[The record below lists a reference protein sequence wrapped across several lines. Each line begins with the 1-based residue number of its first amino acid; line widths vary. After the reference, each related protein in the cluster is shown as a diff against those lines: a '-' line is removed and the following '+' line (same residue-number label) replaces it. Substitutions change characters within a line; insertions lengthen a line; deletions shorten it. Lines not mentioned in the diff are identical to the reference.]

1 MNTHDQSWAQIKQLS
16 RQRVIVINVDRVLS
30 WLYPIAFVIALL
42 CVYALV
48 DLHERQVEIEI
59 SSASPEVFCPTNI
72 AGLSI
77 RCDQLTKE

>member
-1 MNTHDQSWAQIKQLS
+1 MNTHDQSWNQIKRLS
-16 RQRVIVINVDRVLS
+16 RQRVIVINVDRVLN
-30 WLYPIAFVIALL
+30 WLSPIAFAIALL

-59 SSASPEVFCPTNI
+59 SSATPETFCPTHI

-77 RCDQLTKE
+77 RCDQGETK